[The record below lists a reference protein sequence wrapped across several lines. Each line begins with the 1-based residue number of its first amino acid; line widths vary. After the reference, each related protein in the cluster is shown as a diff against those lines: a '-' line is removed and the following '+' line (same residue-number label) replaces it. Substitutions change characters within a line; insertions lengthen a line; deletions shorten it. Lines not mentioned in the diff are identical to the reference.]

1 MSEKYIIHVNYK
13 QVPISNRTRSI
24 NYEHIPILFVHKK
37 NFMEEFIANCGRWI
51 DVPAILM
58 PANKNIRFLIKLY
71 QNSLT
76 SAYIVFVLD
85 SKVNALIP
93 ILDTVSSA
101 VTGTQL
107 VLVLQNSTCLSFTIV
122 LDSVF
127 ISNMIHTQICLCSY
141 LAKHSLFTPKIFNS
155 FFMENFSEKVKS
167 VQLTPT
173 ILPLMPFSDSN
184 EALLTWKKRNMVTNS
199 NFYMK
204 KSKIKITFFTWNV
217 EQKLPE
223 QWTSKEISFI
233 FAKNS
238 DIVYIALEEID
249 FSAHA
254 IIFGDSNRCE
264 CWHKVL
270 SDAASWYDYE
280 PLGEEQLGGVF
291 VIAFKR
297 KDTQFTIKY
306 QNLFSMRLGV
316 NGLTANKSAVVSH
329 LIVDNS
335 HFAVIGAHLEAHTES
350 LSIRNEQF
358 KSILKKIDDK
368 QMDYIIIFGDLNYRI
383 DNQFQETVDLIKE
396 KKIDELKKFD
406 QLKQVQESDEIIGQ
420 FYESEI
426 NFNPTFKFDDYSNI
440 YDSSPKHRTPSWT
453 DRVLIKTNHPKY
465 WTGLTDETFFE
476 TNAIQNLCYENCELK
491 LNEIASLRHP
501 DKPDYPSKPECS
513 TYKSF
518 DVQFSDHRPVV
529 AEYFFDIVTIDE
541 NRFNNFKEIQEK
553 QLNLI
558 NGLSE
563 AKVTIDKKLIHIK
576 PGETNTITLKNG
588 KNAIGQ
594 WSPGVM
600 PEFVSIIPPNGIIL
614 PGSEVQ
620 ILIETKEEILE
631 PTLCSIDIYGG
642 SPVFFEITSNE

>member
-1 MSEKYIIHVNYK
+1 
-13 QVPISNRTRSI
+13 
-24 NYEHIPILFVHKK
+24 
-37 NFMEEFIANCGRWI
+37 MEEFIANCGRWI

-107 VLVLQNSTCLSFTIV
+107 VIVLQNTTCISFTIV

-127 ISNMIHTQICLCSY
+127 TSNLIHTQICLCSY
-141 LAKHSLFTPKIFNS
+141 LAKHSLFTPTNFNS
-155 FFMENFSEKVKS
+155 FFIDNFSEQVKS

-173 ILPLMPFSDSN
+173 ILPLLPISDSN
-184 EALLTWKKRNMVTNS
+184 EALLTWKRRNIVTNS
-199 NFYMK
+199 NFYMN
-204 KSKIKITFFTWNV
+204 KSKIRITFFTWNV

-249 FSAHA
+249 FSAYA
-254 IIFGDSNRCE
+254 IIFGDSDRCE

-270 SDAASWYDYE
+270 SDAASWYNYE

-297 KDTQFTIKY
+297 MDTKHKVEY
-306 QNLFSMRLGV
+306 KNLFSMRLGV
-316 NGLTANKSAVVSH
+316 NGFAANKSAVVSH
-329 LIVDNS
+329 LVIDNS
-335 HFAVIGAHLEAHTES
+335 NFAVIGAHLEAHTES
-350 LSIRNEQF
+350 LQIRNEQF
-358 KSILKKIDDK
+358 KSVLKRIDEK

-383 DNQFQETVDLIKE
+383 DKPFQETVDLIKE
-396 KKIDELKKFD
+396 KKIEELKKFD
-406 QLKQVQESDEIIGQ
+406 QLKQTQANDEIISQ
-420 FYESEI
+420 FHESEI
-426 NFNPTFKFDDYSNI
+426 LFNPTFKFDDYSNV

-453 DRVLIKTNHPKY
+453 DRVLIKTNQPKY

-476 TNAIQNLCYENCELK
+476 TNAIQSLCYENCELK
-491 LNEIASLRHP
+491 VNEIASLKHP
-501 DKPDYPSKPECS
+501 DKPDYPSPPECY

-518 DVQFSDHRPVV
+518 DVQFSDHRPVF
-529 AEYFFDIVTIDE
+529 AEYEFDVISIDE
-541 NRFNNFKEIQEK
+541 ERFLQFKDMQEK
-553 QLNLI
+553 HFNMI

-563 AKVTIDKKLIHIK
+563 AKVTTEQKLIHIK
-576 PGETNTITLKNG
+576 PGETKSITLKNA

-594 WSPGVM
+594 WTPGVI
-600 PEFVSIIPPNGIIL
+600 PDYVSIIPPSGIIL

-620 ILIETKEEILE
+620 ILIETKEIIPET
-631 PTLCSIDIYGG
+631 TLCSIDITGG
-642 SPVFFEITSNE
+642 TPVFFEITSDE